1 MLMPISI
8 SVDVLFLLKSCWH
21 VAEAEWLKKKI
32 SNVKLIMPLSLS
44 RKDNGREKGES

>member
-21 VAEAEWLKKKI
+21 VAEAEWLKKKNLKCKTYNAI
-32 SNVKLIMPLSLS
+32 VIIQK
-44 RKDNGREKGES
+44 R